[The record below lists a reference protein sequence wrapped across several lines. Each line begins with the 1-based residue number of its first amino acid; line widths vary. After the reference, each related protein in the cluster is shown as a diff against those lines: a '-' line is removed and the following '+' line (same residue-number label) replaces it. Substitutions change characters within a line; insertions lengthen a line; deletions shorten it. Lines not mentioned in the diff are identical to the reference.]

1 MVKEP
6 SASEE
11 AQTYDDYFKQEDFKD
26 FLRILAITEGV
37 PDKLTEVE
45 KEKIVDKYQ
54 IWVSQDRPKPSLPK
68 GVQSGVEEILRIYR
82 RKWKGKQYISYLV
95 KGQSEQ
101 IGMKTDIVY
110 GKNQDQEEDKS
121 IIISRDRY
129 PTIEYSE
136 KEARKILAKAKRY
149 NSEVKL
155 YFVFQTMTIAIQNEE
170 NFFGEFDKL
179 VEKAMKKEII

>member
-1 MVKEP
+1 MVTKP

-11 AQTYDDYFKQEDFKD
+11 AQTYEDFYKEEDFKD
-26 FLRILAITEGV
+26 FLRILAVTEGV
-37 PDKLTEVE
+37 PDKLTEVD

-54 IWVSQDRPKPSLPK
+54 IWVTQERPKPSFPK
-68 GVQSGVEEILRIYR
+68 AVQSGVEEILRIYR

-95 KGQSEQ
+95 KGQAEQ
-101 IGMKTDIVY
+101 VGMKTDIVY
-110 GKNQDQEEDKS
+110 GKNQDDEEDRS

-129 PTIEYSE
+129 PTIEYNE
-136 KEARKILAKAKRY
+136 KEARKLLAKAKRY

-155 YFVFQTMTIAIQNEE
+155 LFVFQTMTMVVHNEE
-170 NFFGEFDKL
+170 NFFGDFDKL